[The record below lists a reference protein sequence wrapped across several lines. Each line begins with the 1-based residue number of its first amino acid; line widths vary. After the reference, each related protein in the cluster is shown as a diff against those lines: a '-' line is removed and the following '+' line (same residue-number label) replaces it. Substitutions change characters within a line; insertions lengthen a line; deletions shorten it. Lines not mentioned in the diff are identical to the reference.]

1 MAPGIATRSGSASNG
16 ISNDGLSSSY
26 EIDMDA
32 IIGSY
37 QRRVK
42 VITIGAGVSGIL
54 MAYKIQK
61 LCSNVEHVIYE
72 KNEDI
77 GGTWLENRYP
87 NCACDVPSHAYI
99 YDFAPNPEWPHFYS
113 YSPDIWKYLD
123 RICNTFDLRKYMTF
137 NTKVTG
143 AFWEADKGEWR
154 VTMTQTAPDGTEKE
168 IEDRCHVLLNGNGLL
183 NSYKW
188 PELEG
193 REKFKGKVIHT
204 ARWPQ
209 DYQAEQWK
217 NERVAVIG
225 SGASSIQTVPG
236 MQPYVK
242 HLDVFVRTAV
252 WFTSIAGNEG
262 LNKPYPDEDRA
273 KFRNDP
279 AALVAESKFIEN
291 QVNGLWGTFYKDSEA
306 QLKSQEFLRKR
317 MAEWIKDERLLKGE
331 RLTHKFKAAKEPVS
345 LTSKPGFTPTFGVG
359 CQRVTP
365 GDPYMQAIQ
374 EPNVDVHFTAVA
386 KFTENGVLG
395 EDGIEREADTVV
407 CATGFD
413 TSYRPRF
420 PIIGEGGVDL
430 REKWKICPE
439 SYLGLAVPGFPNYIT
454 FIGPTFPV
462 ENGSV
467 MGPLVEVANYA
478 VKMIKKIQNEQIHSL
493 APRQDVTD
501 AFNDHVQEWV
511 KHTVWV
517 DDCRSWYKNNETGRV
532 NAIWPGSSLH
542 YIDIIKEPRFEDYI
556 ISYENK
562 KNMWSFLG
570 MGRAPA
576 NVIPGSDYSPY
587 LSVEAIDP
595 LWLEEIQGK
604 RDREQ
609 KDAETVTA
617 TETQTAVQTDYHTV
631 TATQTEI
638 ATVTGTQF
646 QTEIQ
651 TVTNTHTD
659 LQTVTNL
666 QTDYQTVTNVETV
679 TDVKTNFE
687 TITNI
692 QTVVDLQTVTDI
704 RTNFETVTALQTV
717 TDVQTV
723 TNIQTNV
730 ETITAMQTVTDH
742 ETVTNVQTQTVT
754 QTAAVN
760 QACATSTGLNIVAN
774 PGFEVS
780 GSWVFMPAS
789 SDSDVEIAAGGG
801 QEGARYLRMRTPGT
815 SSNLGQNVLQSISVC
830 PGRSYKL
837 TFWYKRATSA
847 GTITVRAYLGS
858 IVVFSGTATSSTW
871 VEGQGVWTAP
881 NGLDSAMLRF
891 EAAFSGGVGSSKEV
905 NLDNVKVVATS

>member
-1 MAPGIATRSGSASNG
+1 MMKPACLLLAFAAAACAT
-16 ISNDGLSSSY
+16 
-26 EIDMDA
+26 
-32 IIGSY
+32 
-37 QRRVK
+37 
-42 VITIGAGVSGIL
+42 
-54 MAYKIQK
+54 
-61 LCSNVEHVIYE
+61 
-72 KNEDI
+72 
-77 GGTWLENRYP
+77 
-87 NCACDVPSHAYI
+87 
-99 YDFAPNPEWPHFYS
+99 
-113 YSPDIWKYLD
+113 
-123 RICNTFDLRKYMTF
+123 
-137 NTKVTG
+137 
-143 AFWEADKGEWR
+143 
-154 VTMTQTAPDGTEKE
+154 
-168 IEDRCHVLLNGNGLL
+168 
-183 NSYKW
+183 
-188 PELEG
+188 ELP
-193 REKFKGKVIHT
+193 V
-204 ARWPQ
+204 
-209 DYQAEQWK
+209 
-217 NERVAVIG
+217 
-225 SGASSIQTVPG
+225 
-236 MQPYVK
+236 
-242 HLDVFVRTAV
+242 
-252 WFTSIAGNEG
+252 
-262 LNKPYPDEDRA
+262 EDRA
-273 KFRNDP
+273 CWDRFELWNKNC
-279 AALVAESKFIEN
+279 ALLATTRTKVCTKT
-291 QVNGLWGTFYKDSEA
+291 V
-306 QLKSQEFLRKR
+306 
-317 MAEWIKDERLLKGE
+317 
-331 RLTHKFKAAKEPVS
+331 
-345 LTSKPGFTPTFGVG
+345 TPTGITDCSSFTTQTVEH
-359 CQRVTP
+359 TATITLDP
-365 GDPYMQAIQ
+365 G
-374 EPNVDVHFTAVA
+374 H
-386 KFTENGVLG
+386 
-395 EDGIEREADTVV
+395 
-407 CATGFD
+407 
-413 TSYRPRF
+413 
-420 PIIGEGGVDL
+420 
-430 REKWKICPE
+430 
-439 SYLGLAVPGFPNYIT
+439 
-454 FIGPTFPV
+454 
-462 ENGSV
+462 
-467 MGPLVEVANYA
+467 
-478 VKMIKKIQNEQIHSL
+478 
-493 APRQDVTD
+493 
-501 AFNDHVQEWV
+501 
-511 KHTVWV
+511 
-517 DDCRSWYKNNETGRV
+517 
-532 NAIWPGSSLH
+532 
-542 YIDIIKEPRFEDYI
+542 
-556 ISYENK
+556 
-562 KNMWSFLG
+562 
-570 MGRAPA
+570 
-576 NVIPGSDYSPY
+576 
-587 LSVEAIDP
+587 
-595 LWLEEIQGK
+595 
-604 RDREQ
+604 
-609 KDAETVTA
+609 TVTA

-631 TATQTEI
+631 TAIQTEI